1 MIIEGLLNLII
12 KLFTGLLS
20 FVNIPQIPENTINNV
35 GNTLNTIIEK
45 GAPLIDL
52 VIPYDVAKG
61 LLLIVIGIE
70 VAIPVY
76 HFAMWLLKKI
86 PMLSIR

>member
-20 FVNIPQIPENTINNV
+20 FVDIPQLPQNIIDIV

-45 GAPLIDL
+45 GSPLIDL
-52 VIPYDVAKG
+52 IIPYDVAKT
-61 LLLIVIGIE
+61 LLIVVISIE

-76 HFAMWLLKKI
+76 HFTMWLLKKI
-86 PMLSIR
+86 PMLSIK

>member
-1 MIIEGLLNLII
+1 MIIEALLNLII

-20 FVNIPQIPENTINNV
+20 FVNIPQIPENTISNV

-61 LLLIVIGIE
+61 LLIVVISIE

-76 HFAMWLLKKI
+76 HFVIWLMKKI